1 MNNKILCVMAAACLL
16 ALSCTPKSTPDKF
29 TYSLDEFADLEVIR
43 YEVPGWDELSFG
55 QKQYIY
61 YLSEAAKWGRDIIW
75 EQNCVY
81 NLPIRKALEKIL
93 NTYDGGDRGSTL
105 DWFNFFVYAKRVF
118 FSNGIHHHYGEH
130 KFFPECPREYMERLF
145 NECGCDTRLL
155 EIIYNPDIAPFRK
168 YQGEG
173 VDLIKASANHLYE
186 GVSQKEAEAFYAAM
200 EDPDDL
206 QPLSIGLN
214 SRLVKEPDGS
224 LKELRYTTSG
234 LYGEALTKV
243 VENLEAAAAVAE
255 NDVQR
260 KYIAQL
266 VDYFRTGDLK
276 TWDDYNISWVQDTL
290 SRVDF
295 INGVIEVYGDPLGLK
310 GNFEAMVNYRD
321 DEASNRTVTISEN
334 AQWFEDHSPVDPRFR
349 KAEVKGIS
357 AKVINAACLAGDTYP
372 STAIGIN
379 LPNADWI
386 RKDYG
391 SKSVTIANITEAY
404 DKAANEKPNSVLK
417 EFAWD
422 EAEIARAKAY
432 EYITDNLH
440 TDLHECLGHGSGQL
454 LEGTSPN
461 ALKEYSSTLEE
472 ARADLFALWYL
483 ADPKLVELGLLDNPD
498 AYQAQYDSYIR
509 NGIFTQFT
517 RIELGKKNTEAHM
530 QNRKLIAEWCFEQGA
545 ADKVIEK
552 RVRDG
557 KTYFVINDYDALR
570 SLFGK
575 LLAEIQ
581 RIKSE
586 GDYAA
591 GKALVEKYAVNID
604 PDLHKEV
611 LERYAALK
619 LKPYRGF
626 VNPDIVPVTKRG
638 KVVDYAIEYCTNFVG
653 QQLEYG
659 EKYATL
665 TPATLE

>member
-1 MNNKILCVMAAACLL
+1 MKTKILLTMATACIL
-16 ALSCTPKSTPDKF
+16 ASCSPKETPSDF
-29 TYSLDEFADLEVIR
+29 RYSLDEFADLEVIR
-43 YEVPGWDELSFG
+43 YQIPDWENLSFG

-61 YLSEAAKWGRDIIW
+61 YLSEAAKYGRDIIW
-75 EQNCVY
+75 EQNYQY
-81 NLPIRKALEKIL
+81 NLPIRKALEKIIR
-93 NTYDGGDRGSTL
+93 TYDGDKQAREWQ
-105 DWFNFFVYAKRVF
+105 DFMVYAKRVF

-130 KFFPECPREYMERLF
+130 KFFPDCPREFMESLF
-145 NECGCDTRLL
+145 AAAGCDKSLV
-155 EIIYNPDIAPFRK
+155 EIIYNPQIAPFRR

-186 GVSQKEAEAFYAAM
+186 GVSQKEAEDFYNAM
-200 EDPDDL
+200 EDPND
-206 QPLSIGLN
+206 PEPISYGLN
-214 SRLVKEPDGS
+214 SRLVKRPDGS
-224 LKELRYTTSG
+224 LEELKYTTDG
-234 LYGEALTKV
+234 LYGKALSKV

-260 KYIAQL
+260 KYIAEL
-266 VDYFRTGDLK
+266 VDYYRTGDLR
-276 TWDDYNISWVQDTL
+276 TWDKYNISWVKDTL
-290 SRVDF
+290 SAVDF
-295 INGVIEVYGDPLGLK
+295 INGFIEVYGDPLGFK
-310 GNFEAMVNYRD
+310 GNFEAMVNVRD
-321 DEASNRTVTISEN
+321 EDASQRTVTISDN

-349 KAEVKGIS
+349 KAKVKGIS
-357 AKVINAACLAGDTYP
+357 AKVINALCLAGDTYP

-386 RKDYG
+386 RKEHG

-404 DKAANEKPNSVLK
+404 DRAANEKENSVLK

-422 EAEIARAKAY
+422 EAEIERAKEY

-454 LEGTSPN
+454 LEGTPSN

-483 ADPKLVELGLLDNPD
+483 ADPKLIELGLLDNPD
-498 AYQAQYDSYIR
+498 AYKAQYDSYIR

-517 RIELGKKNTEAHM
+517 RIELGKQNTEAHM
-530 QNRKLIAEWCFEQGA
+530 QNRKLIADWCFEQGA
-545 ADKVIEK
+545 AQNVIEK
-552 RVRDG
+552 RSRGG
-557 KTYFVINDYDALR
+557 KTYFVINDYQALR
-570 SLFGK
+570 NLFGR

-604 PDLHKEV
+604 PELHREV
-611 LERYAALK
+611 LERYSALQ

-626 VNPDIVPVTKRG
+626 VNPDIVPVVKNG
-638 KVVDYAIEYCTNFVG
+638 KVVDYRIEYCTDFVA

-659 EKYATL
+659 EKYSTL
-665 TPATLE
+665 

>member
-1 MNNKILCVMAAACLL
+1 MKTKILLTMATACIL
-16 ALSCTPKSTPDKF
+16 ASCSPKETPSDF
-29 TYSLDEFADLEVIR
+29 RYSLDEFADLEVIR
-43 YEVPGWDELSFG
+43 YQIPDWENLSFG

-61 YLSEAAKWGRDIIW
+61 YLSEAAKYGRDIIW
-75 EQNCVY
+75 EQNYQY
-81 NLPIRKALEKIL
+81 NLPIRKALEKIIR
-93 NTYDGGDRGSTL
+93 TYDGDKQAREWQ
-105 DWFNFFVYAKRVF
+105 DFMVYAKRVF

-130 KFFPECPREYMERLF
+130 KFFPDCPREFMESLF
-145 NECGCDTRLL
+145 AAAGCDKSLV
-155 EIIYNPDIAPFRK
+155 EIIYNPQIAPFRR

-186 GVSQKEAEAFYAAM
+186 GVSQKEAEDFYNAM
-200 EDPDDL
+200 EDPND
-206 QPLSIGLN
+206 PEPISYSLN
-214 SRLVKEPDGS
+214 SRLVKRPDGS
-224 LKELRYTTSG
+224 LEELKYTTDG
-234 LYGEALTKV
+234 LYGKALSKV

-260 KYIAQL
+260 KYIAEL
-266 VDYFRTGDLK
+266 VDYYRTGDLR
-276 TWDDYNISWVQDTL
+276 TWDKYNISWVKDTL
-290 SRVDF
+290 SAVDF
-295 INGVIEVYGDPLGLK
+295 INGFIEVYGDPLGFK
-310 GNFEAMVNYRD
+310 GNFEAMVNVRD
-321 DEASNRTVTISEN
+321 EDASQRTVTISDN

-349 KAEVKGIS
+349 KAKVKGIS
-357 AKVINAACLAGDTYP
+357 AKVINALCLAGDTYP

-386 RKDYG
+386 RKEHG

-404 DKAANEKPNSVLK
+404 DRAANEKENSVLK

-422 EAEIARAKAY
+422 EAEIERAKEY

-454 LEGTSPN
+454 LEGTPSN

-483 ADPKLVELGLLDNPD
+483 ADPKLIELGLLDNPD
-498 AYQAQYDSYIR
+498 AYKAQYDSYIR

-517 RIELGKKNTEAHM
+517 RIELGKQNTEAHM
-530 QNRKLIAEWCFEQGA
+530 QNRKLIADWCFEQGA
-545 ADKVIEK
+545 AQNVIEK
-552 RVRDG
+552 RSRGG
-557 KTYFVINDYDALR
+557 KTYFVINDYQALR
-570 SLFGK
+570 NLFGR

-604 PDLHKEV
+604 PELHREV
-611 LERYAALK
+611 LERYSALQ

-626 VNPDIVPVTKRG
+626 VNPDIVPVVKNG
-638 KVVDYAIEYCTNFVG
+638 KVVDYRIECCTDFVA

-659 EKYATL
+659 EKYSTL
-665 TPATLE
+665 